1 MSPKTNVIFFSRTML
16 VMWFGLETLKY
27 ILVAIFFFLETS
39 ILKGYTKNLVSYTIR
54 LIPWQSLSMS

>member
-27 ILVAIFFFLETS
+27 ILVASFFLETS